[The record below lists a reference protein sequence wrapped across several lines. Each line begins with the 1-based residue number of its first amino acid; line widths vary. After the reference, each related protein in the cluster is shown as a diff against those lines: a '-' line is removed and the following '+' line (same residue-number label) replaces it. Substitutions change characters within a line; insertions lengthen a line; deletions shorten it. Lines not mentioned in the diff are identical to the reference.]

1 MTNTLPPEGVLE
13 RLRSHAPLL
22 ELGKRVAASAFPV
35 DIAGAEGAFAAVVA
49 SVLDRELERAAKA
62 SPRLPRA
69 PLFIVTATDQEA
81 EALASDLS
89 LLGLP
94 AELLP
99 WWHTAA
105 YRPASP
111 RARCFGQRAAVL
123 ARLLTRSAR
132 IVVGSQRAFVTP
144 LPPPAEFAP
153 LVFPLEVG
161 GEIDPAA
168 IGERLASYGY
178 LRVPRVSLPG
188 EYALRGEV
196 LDLFM
201 SGDDE
206 AVRVTFEYDRVERI
220 TTFEPAG
227 QAGRASLDRVLL
239 RPMKEMLWTEERVAA
254 LAALAPGLPNC
265 QGRVDG
271 LIEELREKGEAKGE
285 ELWYPLAW
293 GKPASILDYLSY
305 AGGAAPDAAPARDSG
320 PAQEGLVLFLDH
332 ERLEAQEES
341 ARKEYAGLYRTAL
354 KEAPVPPP
362 ERLLLPFGGLES
374 GCRRKVRSFALAD
387 REGGDR
393 LKLGVEPPRS
403 FFGNIQYFKEELA
416 SLLKAGYEVRIFAET
431 DPQAERI
438 TALLKDY
445 KVSVLAAG
453 ISAGFSIPA
462 LKLLVVQEGEI
473 FGRRKRVPKSVKST
487 RSATIDSFVELAPG
501 DFVVHV
507 NYGIGRFASI
517 ERMRVLGNER
527 DYIKVEYADEETVFV
542 PIEQA
547 NLVQRY
553 IGNEGEE
560 PRLDRLGSKSWE
572 NRKSK
577 VRKSVEELAERLI
590 RIYAR
595 RKAAKGHA
603 FPPDTDWQLA
613 FEASF
618 PYEETPDQLR
628 CIEEVKEDM
637 ESVRPMDRLV
647 CGDVGYGKTEIAMR
661 ACFKAAV
668 SGKQVAFL
676 APTTILA
683 EQHFE
688 NFKERFEGYPVN
700 MAMLSRLVEKRD
712 QRKTLASLKEGKV
725 DLVVGTHRL
734 LQKDVE
740 WKDLGLLV
748 VDEEQRFGVKDKE
761 RLKEMRASV
770 DCLTLT
776 ATPIPRTLHMSLLK
790 IRDMSV
796 LNTPPYNRQ
805 PIETVVE
812 EFNPE
817 IVAEAIRKEVAR
829 GGQVFYLH
837 NRIESLQEV
846 QTFLAG
852 IVPEVIVE
860 VAHGQMDPSDL
871 EDIMHRFIHGGFHV
885 LVSTTIIE
893 NGIDIP
899 NVNTIVIDRADMYG
913 ISQLYQLRGRV
924 GRSDRLAYA
933 YLFYPDRRALSELA
947 MKRLQVIS
955 DFTELGSGF
964 KIAMKDLEVRGA
976 GNLLGREQS
985 GDIYSVGFDLYLKLL
1000 DEAVQRLS
1008 DEHYEPEA
1016 EPYLELDYAGFI
1028 PDEYISMPTVKME
1041 VYKKIA
1047 SIFTDADLEALRA
1060 EMSDRFGPLPDEAE
1074 SLLALAEIRVI
1085 CRKLSVAN
1093 LKERG
1098 GIVTVEF
1105 SHVAKVSVEG
1115 VLRLMRESGGRIKLD
1130 PHRPN
1135 VLIIKT
1141 GSIGLR
1147 EKSEFLRERLASLL
1161 K

>member
-1 MTNTLPPEGVLE
+1 MNTLPSQGILD
-13 RLRSHAPLL
+13 RLAVHAPLK
-22 ELGKRVAASAFPV
+22 ELLSRLGAGPFPL
-35 DIAGAEGAFAAVVA
+35 DLGGIEGSFAALVVA
-49 SVLDRELERAAKA
+49 SVARRLEAA
-62 SPRLPRA
+62 SGGPLLVVLP
-69 PLFIVTATDQEA
+69 TDQEA
-81 EALASDLS
+81 ESLANDLS
-89 LLGLP
+89 IIGLE
-94 AELLP
+94 ADILS
-99 WWHTAA
+99 WWKTAA
-105 YRPASP
+105 YRPAAL
-111 RARCFGQRAAVL
+111 RARPFGERAAVL
-123 ARLLTRSAR
+123 SRLVLGETRILVASE
-132 IVVGSQRAFVTP
+132 RAFVTP
-144 LPPPAEFAP
+144 LPSVAEFSP
-153 LVFPLEVG
+153 LVFPIEEG
-161 GEIDPAA
+161 GSIDPVAL
-168 IGERLASYGY
+168 GERLSSYGY

-188 EYALRGEV
+188 EFALRGEV

-201 SGDDE
+201 PGDGD
-206 AVRVTFEYDRVERI
+206 AVRVVFEYDRVERLGL
-220 TTFEPAG
+220 FDPAG
-227 QAGRASLDRVLL
+227 QAGLKALKRVAV
-239 RPMKEMLWTEERVAA
+239 RPMKELVWTPERVASLA
-254 LAALAPGLPNC
+254 AAAASVPGRARREAERRGPGEGNSVEAPAPLAALL
-265 QGRVDG
+265 
-271 LIEELREKGEAKGE
+271 EELSEKGEARGE
-285 ELWYPLAW
+285 ELWYPLVYERR
-293 GKPASILDYLSY
+293 ASVLDYLRGAKG
-305 AGGAAPDAAPARDSG
+305 AGF
-320 PAQEGLVLFLDH
+320 LMLLDH

-341 ARKEYAGLYRTAL
+341 SRKEYEGLYRTSL
-354 KEAPVPPP
+354 REGLVPPP
-362 ERLLLPFGGLES
+362 DRLLFSFTELES
-374 GCRRKVRSFALAD
+374 SFDRTIRSFALSD
-387 REGGDR
+387 SGDGGR
-393 LKLGVEPPRS
+393 LKLGAEPGRS
-403 FFGNIQYFKEELA
+403 FFGNVQYFKEELS
-416 SLLKAGYEVRIFAET
+416 SLMKAGYEVRVYAESEA
-431 DPQAERI
+431 QAERI
-438 TALLKDY
+438 RGLLKDY
-445 KVSVLAAG
+445 PVTVGAAG
-453 ISAGFSIPA
+453 ISAGFSLPA
-462 LKLLVVQEGEI
+462 LKLLVVQENEI
-473 FGRRKRVPKSVKST
+473 FGRRKRVPKSVKT
-487 RSATIDSFVELAPG
+487 ARSAGIDSFVELNPG
-501 DFVVHV
+501 DYVVHV

-517 ERMRVLGNER
+517 ERMKVLGNER
-527 DYIKVEYADEETVFV
+527 DYIKIEYADTENVFV

-560 PRLDRLGSKSWE
+560 PKLDHLGSKSWE
-572 NRKSK
+572 HRKSK
-577 VRKSVEELAERLI
+577 VKKSVEELAERLI

-595 RKAAKGHA
+595 RRTAKGFS
-603 FPPDTDWQLA
+603 FPEDSEWQLA
-613 FEASF
+613 FEAAF

-628 CIEEVKEDM
+628 CIEEVKADM
-637 ESVRPMDRLV
+637 ESAKPMDRLI

-661 ACFKAAV
+661 ACFKAAT

-688 NFKERFEGYPVN
+688 NFKERFENFPVN
-700 MAMLSRLVEKRD
+700 MSMLSRLVEKKE
-712 QRKTLASLKEGKV
+712 QRKTLAAIHEGRV

-740 WKDLGLLV
+740 FKNLGLLV

-761 RLKEMRASV
+761 RLKEMKASV

-796 LNTPPYNRQ
+796 LNTPPFNRQ
-805 PIETVVE
+805 AIETVVE

-817 IVAEAIRKEVAR
+817 IVAEAIRKEVSR

-837 NRIESLQEV
+837 NRIESLDEIQA
-846 QTFLAG
+846 FLSTLL
-852 IVPEVIVE
+852 PEILVE
-860 VAHGQMDPSDL
+860 TAHGQMDPDEL

-899 NVNTIVIDRADMYG
+899 NVNTIIIDRADMYG

-924 GRSDRLAYA
+924 GRSDRQAYA
-933 YLFYPDRRALSELA
+933 YLFYPDRKALSELA
-947 MKRLQVIS
+947 MKRLQIIS

-1000 DEAVQRLS
+1000 DEAVKRLS
-1008 DEHYEPEA
+1008 DEHYEAEE

-1047 SIFTDADLEALRA
+1047 SIYTDADLDALRS
-1060 EMSDRFGPLPDEAE
+1060 ELSDRFGPLPDEAE

-1093 LKERG
+1093 MKERG

-1105 SHVAKVSVEG
+1105 SHVAKVSVEK

-1147 EKSEFLRERLASLL
+1147 EKSEFLREKLASLL
-1161 K
+1161 AQ